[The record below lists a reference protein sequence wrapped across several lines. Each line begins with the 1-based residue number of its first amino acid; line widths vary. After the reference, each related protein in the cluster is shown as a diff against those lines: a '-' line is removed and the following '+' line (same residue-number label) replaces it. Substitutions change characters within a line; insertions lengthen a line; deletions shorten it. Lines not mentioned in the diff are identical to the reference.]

1 MDLKDKY
8 TLDEVIEIVNTL
20 SNEDKKLVE
29 KEIIKN
35 VFLNKN
41 ESFIKMVKEDFTKYE
56 STFKALA

>member
-29 KEIIKN
+29 KEINKN
-35 VFLNKN
+35 GFLNKN
-41 ESFIKMVKEDFTKYE
+41 ESFIKMVKEDFY
-56 STFKALA
+56 